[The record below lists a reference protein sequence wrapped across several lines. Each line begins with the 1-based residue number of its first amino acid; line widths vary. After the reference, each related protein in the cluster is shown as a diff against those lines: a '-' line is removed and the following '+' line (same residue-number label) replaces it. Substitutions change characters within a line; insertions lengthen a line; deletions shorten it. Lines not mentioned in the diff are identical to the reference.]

1 MVEGRQNNAGRSI
14 AEPVPGA
21 TLELLQAAL
30 GVLDP
35 SELAL
40 YRHVDGI
47 SAGRGWHT
55 SELIGLSIK
64 MSPGRLARRRY
75 DSPIAWPPFFQLG
88 KLMPAVLACA
98 PSASLAAALAPGAS
112 MLRAVVEASPRSFVY
127 AAVDLDEQRF
137 KVYLIDPRASFEQAH
152 SAFAATSPVPR
163 SATYID
169 CLEADMRPPHTLS
182 RPAYFRL
189 KSRCAADFRRE
200 LSWLLAMRGRPSQA
214 TELDERVEA
223 VMDELSKGV
232 AFPCPPNVKLRLA
245 ATAETITPAALAEA
259 PMNVTIN
266 IDDPTCQKYVN
277 DHTGALL
284 RLAEVLGCADAFAE
298 WLEAV
303 HRFDCHVSYL
313 GLGEKGI
320 TIYYRATSLFQNRL
334 FTRRRA

>member
-1 MVEGRQNNAGRSI
+1 MIGGRQSNAGRSI
-14 AEPVPGA
+14 AEPGPGA

-30 GVLDP
+30 GGLDSP
-35 SELAL
+35 ELAL

-47 SAGRGWHT
+47 SARRGWHT

-75 DSPIAWPPFFQLG
+75 DSPIAWPPFPEFG

-98 PSASLAAALAPGAS
+98 PSASLAAELAPGAS
-112 MLRAVVEASPRSFVY
+112 MLRAVVEASPRNFVY
-127 AAVDLDEQRF
+127 AAVDLDDQRF
-137 KVYLIDPRASFEQAH
+137 KVYLIDPRASFEQAR

-163 SATYID
+163 SETYID
-169 CLEADMRPPHTLS
+169 CLEVDVRPPHHLS

-189 KSRCAADFRRE
+189 KSRCVADFRRE
-200 LSWLLAMRGRPSQA
+200 RSWLRATRGHSSQV
-214 TELDERVEA
+214 TELDERAEA
-223 VMDELSKGV
+223 VVDELSKGV
-232 AFPCPPNVKLRLA
+232 AFPCPPNVKLRLD

-266 IDDPTCQKYVN
+266 IDDPACQKYVN
-277 DHTGALL
+277 DHAGSLL
-284 RLAEVLGCADAFAE
+284 RLAEAWGCADAFAE

-303 HRFDCHVSYL
+303 HRFDCHVTYL

-320 TIYYRATSLFQNRL
+320 TIYYRSTALFQNRP